1 MGCLF
6 KLLAEM
12 GALTRT
18 PLSQNLT
25 VRWHYLLPPLKIAK
39 SPWNPYLCNACMQIQ
54 DSNTSR

>member
-1 MGCLF
+1 MPP
-6 KLLAEM
+6 LLY
-12 GALTRT
+12 LCYVDCTT

-39 SPWNPYLCNACMQIQ
+39 SPWNLYLCNACMQIQ